1 MMYIPTGSELL
12 DSVKILNKL
21 ELREGMKIANLGCG
35 NSGHFV
41 FPSAKMVGDNGR
53 VYAVDILK
61 SALSSIES
69 KLKLQ
74 NFTNVVP
81 IWSDIEVFGGAKD
94 IIDESCDAAYLVNL
108 HAKSAMIKEALRTL
122 KKGGKLLLV
131 DWKTVASPFGPPTK
145 DRISAEE
152 AKKRA
157 GEFGLELEQEF
168 DAGPH
173 HWGLIYRKNI

>member
-12 DSVKILNKL
+12 DAEKILTRLDLKA
-21 ELREGMKIANLGCG
+21 GMKIANLGCG

-41 FPSAKMVGDNGR
+41 FPSARIVGEGGV

-69 KLKLQ
+69 KSKLQ
-74 NFTNVVP
+74 NFKNVVP
-81 IWSDIEVFGGAKD
+81 VWSDIEIFGGAKEIAD
-94 IIDESCDAAYLVNL
+94 GSCDAAYLVNL
-108 HAKSAMIKEALRTL
+108 HVKPAMLKEALRTL

-131 DWKTVASPFGPPTK
+131 DWKAVATPFGPPTK
-145 DRISAEE
+145 DRVSAEE

-157 GEFGLELEQEF
+157 AAEKLELLEEF
-168 DAGPH
+168 EAGPY
-173 HWGLIYRKNI
+173 HWGLIYRK

>member
-12 DSVKILNKL
+12 DPNKILAKL
-21 ELREGMKIANLGCG
+21 DLREGMFVADLGCG
-35 NSGHFV
+35 ASGHFV
-41 FPSAKMVGDNGR
+41 YPSAKIVGENGR
-53 VYAVDILK
+53 IYAVDILK
-61 SALSSIES
+61 SALSSIDS
-69 KLKLQ
+69 KTKLQ

-81 IWSDIEVFGGAKD
+81 VWSDIEIFGGAKD
-94 IIDESCDAAYLVNL
+94 IVDESCDAAYLINVRV
-108 HAKSAMIKEALRTL
+108 KFAMIKEALRTL

-131 DWKTVASPFGPPTK
+131 DWKAEATPFGPPTK
-145 DRISAEE
+145 DRISSEE

-157 GEFGLELEQEF
+157 AELGLELEQEF